1 MFSHFKEISVKQNK
15 MKQSKKLKSVF
26 LSLSFLIASASQAH
40 AQEEKLCYLT
50 ADYGPTATQS
60 LGCWI
65 NVSSD
70 RNSEIKDFQYKCAPD
85 YGDNPYIGEA
95 LASDQSNAQYYYS
108 RALREYKSEVA
119 IYESTLAQYQSTMNS
134 CEQQGFND
142 DACDALAGV
151 PPEFP
156 TCTYPEAPTGT
167 AVSYQRLQGVID
179 NVKDKAA
186 KLALAKAWATKNL
199 VATGYC
205 ATVVDQTD
213 SVTSR

>member
-1 MFSHFKEISVKQNK
+1 MKQVNK
-15 MKQSKKLKSVF
+15 MNLVI
-26 LSLSFLIASASQAH
+26 LSLSLLLAGASQAH
-40 AQEEKLCYLT
+40 ASSAKLCYLT
-50 ADYGPTATQS
+50 ADYGPTTTQN
-60 LGCWI
+60 LACWI
-65 NVSSD
+65 TVSSD

-85 YGDNPYIGEA
+85 YGDSPYVGEA

-108 RALREYKSEVA
+108 RALREYKDEIA
-119 IYESTLAQYQSTMNS
+119 IYESTLSQYHSIMNT
-134 CEQQGFND
+134 CEQQGFNED
-142 DACDALAGV
+142 SCDAQAGV

-167 AVSYQRLQGVID
+167 EVSYQRLQGVID

-186 KLALAKAWATKNL
+186 KLAEAKAWANKNL

-205 ATVVDQTD
+205 AVVVDQTD